1 MIQVPLEARYYTIL
15 KALTTALEG
24 LHAIICLM
32 QTGILW
38 WNDVAFFHQQKKWL
52 HQSWRKYELIFAAL
66 YVLHTTVRDRNYR

>member
-1 MIQVPLEARYYTIL
+1 
-15 KALTTALEG
+15 
-24 LHAIICLM
+24 M